1 MTVQITMY
9 LFEGDEWRH
18 RPLHIELL
26 SYLKREDVL
35 AAVVLHTAGGF
46 AGRGRVHTSSLVEAG
61 GKLPIVLLFVDHEEH
76 VNRVSSPTL
85 REMAPK
91 RLITR
96 ETVQVEQGL
105 D

>member
-1 MTVQITMY
+1 MY

-35 AAVVLHTAGGF
+35 GAVVLHAVGGF
-46 AGRGRVHTSSLVEAG
+46 VGRGRVHTSSLVEAG
-61 GKLPIVLLFVDHEEH
+61 GKLPIVLIFVDHEEH
-76 VNRVSSPTL
+76 VNRVLPTL

-91 RLITR
+91 RLIIR

-105 D
+105 E